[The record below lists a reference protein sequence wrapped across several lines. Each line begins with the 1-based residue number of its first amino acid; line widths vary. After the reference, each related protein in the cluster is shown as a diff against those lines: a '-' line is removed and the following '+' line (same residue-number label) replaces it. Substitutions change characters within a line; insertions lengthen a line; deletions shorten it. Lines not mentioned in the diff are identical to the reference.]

1 MIKVN
6 LLPQDVAV
14 AGRGAARPLGGP
26 VSGGAVV
33 ALTLV
38 LAYVLVSIAG
48 FLVIYNRLQSDNQ
61 VKVAQQEHQ
70 LVVDKIATLE
80 KNYKDLKTARALYE
94 NQLEVLNALD
104 PKERLLWCE
113 KFNLLPQLVPEG
125 VFITRIKVD
134 EEVKEVET
142 AESLRRQQEW
152 QRAGSRGPRPPVVRK
167 PQIRQTLTLEGVAYI
182 EGGQS
187 DRRLELII
195 AFLNSLRAKE
205 AVVPYTKKSKSF
217 MENFEGQDV
226 TWDPIIGDTV
236 AGREVSRFVF
246 KLKTK
251 PM

>member
-6 LLPQDVAV
+6 LLPQEVAV
-14 AGRGAARPLGGP
+14 TGRAAARPLGGP

-33 ALTLV
+33 ALALV
-38 LAYVLVSIAG
+38 LAYVLVSIVG
-48 FLVIYNRLQSDNQ
+48 FLVIYKRIQSDSA
-61 VKVAQQEHQ
+61 V
-70 LVVDKIATLE
+70 KIAEQKYQKVLDDIAKLE
-80 KNYKDLKTARALYE
+80 KNFKELKTLRALYE

-125 VFITRIKVD
+125 VFLTRIKVD

-152 QRAGSRGPRPPVVRK
+152 QKAGSRGARPPVVKK
-167 PQIRQTLTLEGVAYI
+167 PQIRQTLTLEGVAYL

-195 AFLNSLRAKE
+195 AFLNSLRSKE
-205 AVVPYTKKSKSF
+205 AVVPYTKKAKSF
-217 MENFEGQDV
+217 MEIFEGEDV
-226 TWDPIIGDTV
+226 SWDPIIGDRV
-236 AGREVSRFVF
+236 ADREVSRFVF
-246 KLKTK
+246 KIKTR

>member
-14 AGRGAARPLGGP
+14 AGRGAARPLSGP

-38 LAYVLVSIAG
+38 LAYVLVSIIG
-48 FLVIYNRLQSDNQ
+48 FMVVYARIQSDNA
-61 VKVAQQEHQ
+61 VKSAQQEHQ
-70 LVVDKIATLE
+70 AVVDKIATLE

-125 VFITRIKVD
+125 VFLTRIKVD
-134 EEVKEVET
+134 EEVREVET

-152 QRAGSRGPRPPVVRK
+152 QRAGSRGARPPVVKK

-195 AFLNSLRAKE
+195 AFLNSLRSKE
-205 AVVPYTKKSKSF
+205 AIVPHTKNPKSF

-236 AGREVSRFVF
+236 GGREVSRFVF